1 MNQSGSNNLP
11 DAGRTRTSGRLFV
24 VSAPSGA
31 GKTTLCEA
39 VRQRLPDLVY
49 SVSSTT
55 RSPRKGEREGKDY
68 FFVTEAQFQKG
79 IASGQWAEW
88 ARVHDN
94 YYGTSNRFLE
104 SHLAAGRDVLLD
116 IDVQGAEQIV
126 ARYPQAIT
134 IFIMA
139 PSLEALCQRLIARGL
154 DSPEVI
160 AKRLDN
166 AKAEI
171 DCRGM
176 YRHVVVNDDL
186 DAAIGQLVAILT
198 SEADGHGR

>member
-1 MNQSGSNNLP
+1 MTHVQPPETHPGQP
-11 DAGRTRTSGRLFV
+11 MHGQLFV
-24 VSAPSGA
+24 ISAPSGA

-39 VRQRLPDLVY
+39 LRQRLPELVY

-55 RSPRKGEREGKDY
+55 RSPRQGEREGKDY
-68 FFVTEAQFQKG
+68 FFVSEKQFREG
-79 IASGQWAEW
+79 IASGHWAEW

-104 SHLAAGRDVLLD
+104 RHLAAGRDVLLD

-139 PSLEALCQRLIARGL
+139 PSLEVLRQRLLTRGL

-160 AKRLDN
+160 AQRLDN
-166 AKAEI
+166 AQAEI
-171 DCRGM
+171 DHCEE
-176 YRHVVVNDDL
+176 YRHVVINDDL
-186 DAAIGQLVAILT
+186 DTAIGQLVAILT
-198 SEADGHGR
+198 GEDDGHGR